1 MRKIIRRLSSLYL
14 SFFSQIQVLNATGL
28 FIFKKILQKPLRTE
42 VETELLEHAKEE
54 LMHADR
60 IVKLNMKKIW
70 RILL

>member
-1 MRKIIRRLSSLYL
+1 MFLPKNIDTFIPKYRTQVRL
-14 SFFSQIQVLNATGL
+14 VEG
-28 FIFKKILQKPLRTE
+28 PMRTE